1 MSSTAADIVRQIP
14 SELLNS
20 PVSDDHL
27 VEISREL
34 VNWEGLAPFLKVNPA
49 REEEI
54 KRSASNDYGYQK
66 RKFLQTWK
74 QMRGN
79 DATYKRLITALCC
92 AET

>member
-34 VNWEGLAPFLKVNPA
+34 VNWEGLAPSLKVKPA

-54 KRSASNDYGYQK
+54 KPSAPNDYGYQK
-66 RKFLQTWK
+66 HKFH
-74 QMRGN
+74 
-79 DATYKRLITALCC
+79 
-92 AET
+92 E